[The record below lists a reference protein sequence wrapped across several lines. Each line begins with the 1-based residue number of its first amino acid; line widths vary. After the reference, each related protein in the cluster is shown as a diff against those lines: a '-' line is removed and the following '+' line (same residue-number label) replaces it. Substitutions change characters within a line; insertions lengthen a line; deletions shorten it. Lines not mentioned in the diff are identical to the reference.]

1 MKLPIKTVL
10 LPKDLYGQSNGVVDP
25 KLLAAVAG
33 GKLHH
38 LAAKAWTVMVA
49 EAGKAG
55 VALKPTSPADTYR
68 PLAVQEKAFL
78 ARYDNTKRDT
88 RHEKWK
94 GKDWWLKPKMAGV
107 AVPGTSNHGWGL
119 AVDVAGVNEQRLK
132 WLLANAARFGF
143 SWEAQSEPWHVRYVA
158 GDRTPAAVK

>member
-1 MKLPIKTVL
+1 MKLPIKPVL
-10 LPKDLYGQSNGVVDP
+10 LPKDLYGQSNGQVDP
-25 KLLAAVAG
+25 KLLSAITG

-38 LAAKAWTVMVA
+38 LAAKAWTAMVA
-49 EAGKAG
+49 EAAKAG
-55 VALKPTSPADTYR
+55 VVLKPTSPVDTYR
-68 PLAVQEKAFL
+68 PLSIQEKAFL

-119 AVDVAGVNEQRLK
+119 AVDVAGMNDQRLK

-143 SWEAQSEPWHVRYVA
+143 SWESQSEPWHLRYVV
-158 GDRTPAAVK
+158 GDRVPPAVK